1 METKTSWVIKN
12 PIAHRGL
19 HNFEL
24 PENSLPAF
32 ENSVAH
38 GFAIELDIRLTDDQK
53 IIVFHDDKL
62 SRMTDRDGYVSNL
75 KLSELEQIA
84 LLKTEGGKSVQSEY
98 TIPSL
103 EKVLETVNGRV
114 PLLIELK
121 KAESSFILEQR
132 LLDLL
137 TGYNGDYAG

>member
-53 IIVFHDDKL
+53 IIVFHDEKL
-62 SRMTDRDGYVSNL
+62 SRMTDRD
-75 KLSELEQIA
+75 
-84 LLKTEGGKSVQSEY
+84 
-98 TIPSL
+98 
-103 EKVLETVNGRV
+103 
-114 PLLIELK
+114 
-121 KAESSFILEQR
+121 
-132 LLDLL
+132 
-137 TGYNGDYAG
+137 

>member
-53 IIVFHDDKL
+53 IIVFHDEKL

-75 KLSELEQIA
+75 
-84 LLKTEGGKSVQSEY
+84 
-98 TIPSL
+98 
-103 EKVLETVNGRV
+103 N
-114 PLLIELK
+114 
-121 KAESSFILEQR
+121 SSR
-132 LLDLL
+132 SR
-137 TGYNGDYAG
+137 Y